1 VSWNARAGTDSRDDE
16 WASLSIVVDAGGG
29 CHMMPVYKTL
39 RRGTAAEPGDMVEVV
54 MERDDE
60 VRTVEA
66 PPLWK
71 KALAK
76 NKAAKGNWEKVPFTH
91 KKEIA
96 VWMEGAKKE
105 QTRARRVAKAMQV
118 LEKGTKWSG

>member
-1 VSWNARAGTDSRDDE
+1 
-16 WASLSIVVDAGGG
+16 
-29 CHMMPVYKTL
+29 MMPVYKTL